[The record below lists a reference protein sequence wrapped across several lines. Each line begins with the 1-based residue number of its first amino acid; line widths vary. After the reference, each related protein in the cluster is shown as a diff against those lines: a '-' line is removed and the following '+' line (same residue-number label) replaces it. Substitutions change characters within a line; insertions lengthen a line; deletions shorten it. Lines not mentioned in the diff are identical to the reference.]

1 MAGEHQH
8 AHYLV
13 EVLAA
18 KGSAVEEHVADCHD
32 HVQFRVT
39 RHLRLLE
46 RVNKVL
52 HEQGNLVAEVWSIIG
67 RKITHTR
74 QPSLEGEGLVVL
86 GQCVLDVLP
95 EVIDEAWFSAEVEG
109 DGTNNVQSVR
119 VHSLDVGE
127 VLDHQVVNG

>member
-1 MAGEHQH
+1 M
-8 AHYLV
+8 
-13 EVLAA
+13 
-18 KGSAVEEHVADCHD
+18 
-32 HVQFRVT
+32 
-39 RHLRLLE
+39 
-46 RVNKVL
+46 L

-109 DGTNNVQSVR
+109 DGANNVQSVR

-127 VLDHQVVNG
+127 VLDHEVVNC